1 MLGIYDGT
9 EEEKNHKEEEEEER
23 TIKVTLCEQQQ

>member
-9 EEEKNHKEEEEEER
+9 EEEKNHKEEEEER